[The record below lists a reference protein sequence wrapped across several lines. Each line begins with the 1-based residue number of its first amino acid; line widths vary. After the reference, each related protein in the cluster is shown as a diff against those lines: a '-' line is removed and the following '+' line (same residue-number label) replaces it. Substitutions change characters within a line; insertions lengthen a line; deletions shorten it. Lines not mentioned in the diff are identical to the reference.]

1 MSIII
6 AKYKPWLA
14 AVTLIT
20 IFLFASALTAMAQST
35 VFTYQGRLT
44 DANLPPDGIYDFEF
58 KLFDALTEGTQE
70 LVPIQRLNVQVTG
83 GAFIV
88 LLDFGAGSFP
98 GADRFLEIGVR
109 PAGNG
114 EFTTMTP
121 RQLIPLTPYSIRSSA
136 TVYADQ
142 AINATYAQDATRLGG
157 VPADQ
162 YVKTD
167 DPRLSPLPASALY
180 IQNSTTQQTSSNFNI
195 SGNGVAGGTLTGN
208 IVSATTAYNI
218 GISRVLSSPG
228 SFNFFAGNLAGTRN
242 TTGSGNSFFGVNAGV
257 YNTEGSS
264 NAFFGFE
271 AGRNNTTGAS
281 NSYVGRDAGRSN
293 TTGSNNAFFGA
304 DAGQSNT
311 TGGSN
316 AFFGF
321 GAGQDNTTAAGN
333 SFFGALAGSSNTTG
347 GNNSFFGFETG
358 RLSREGGNNSF
369 FGYEAGESNVSGI
382 NNSFFG
388 YLAGKLNTGS
398 RNSFFGSGA
407 GQVSAEAFNNS
418 FFGDGAGGANAAGD
432 NNSFFGYNAGENN
445 TTGDYNTVIGSRADV
460 DTTDLTNATAIG
472 ARAYVSASNA
482 LVLGQ
487 ISGVNG
493 ATANTNVG
501 VGVSAPLDR
510 LHVDGIIRVDTLG
523 AAGGVNLCR
532 NANHQIS
539 TCSSSLR
546 YKTDLSPFRDGLNL
560 VNRLNPIS
568 FTWKDGGMRDLGLGA
583 EDVAAIEPLLVV
595 RNDKGEV
602 EGVKYDRIT
611 LILLNAVKEQQ
622 ELINKQQQQLDAL
635 RKLVCKSNRQAEACK

>member
-1 MSIII
+1 MPIII

-14 AVTLIT
+14 TAALMT
-20 IFLFASALTAMAQST
+20 IVIISSAHTAMAQSS
-35 VFTYQGRLT
+35 VFTYQGRLIDDT
-44 DANLPPDGIYDFEF
+44 LPSTGVYDFQF
-58 KLFDALTEGTQE
+58 GLFDALTDGTE
-70 LVPIQRLNVQVTG
+70 VIAAIDRLNVQVTD
-83 GAFIV
+83 GAFTV
-88 LLDFGAGSFP
+88 LLDFGFSSFT
-98 GADRFLEIGVR
+98 GQDRFLEIRVR
-109 PAGNG
+109 QLG
-114 EFTTMTP
+114 EIDFRRLTP
-121 RQLIPLTPYSIRSSA
+121 RQQITAAPHALYSFVSG
-136 TVYADQ
+136 
-142 AINATYAQDATRLGG
+142 YAQSAVLAEAASRADTAYNASQLGG
-157 VPADQ
+157 APADQ
-162 YVKTD
+162 YVQTN
-167 DPRLSPLPASALY
+167 DPRLTNERAPIAGSPKY
-180 IQNSTTQQTSSNFNI
+180 IQNSTTQQASSNFNI

-218 GISRVLSSPG
+218 GVSRVLSSPG

-257 YNTEGSS
+257 FNTEGFS

-281 NSYVGRDAGRSN
+281 NSFVGKDAGRSN

-321 GAGQDNTTAAGN
+321 GAAQDNTTATGN
-333 SFFGALAGSSNTTG
+333 SFFGSLAGSSNTSG
-347 GNNSFFGFETG
+347 G
-358 RLSREGGNNSF
+358 
-369 FGYEAGESNVSGI
+369 
-382 NNSFFG
+382 
-388 YLAGKLNTGS
+388 
-398 RNSFFGSGA
+398 
-407 GQVSAEAFNNS
+407 
-418 FFGDGAGGANAAGD
+418 

-501 VGVSAPLDR
+501 IGVSAPLDR

-523 AAGGVNLCR
+523 SAGGVNLCR

-546 YKTDLSPFRDGLNL
+546 YKTDLSPFRGGLNL

-583 EDVAAIEPLLVV
+583 EDVAAVEPLLVV
-595 RNDKGEV
+595 HNDKGEV

-622 ELINKQQQQLDAL
+622 ELINNQQRQLDAL
-635 RKLVCKSNRQAEACK
+635 RKLVCQNNPQAEACK